1 MSSPQSCQSRLFTA
15 ARCGHISTVYLS
27 SCLEE
32 RPAESQRE
40 LFYIRAVTLKEEE
53 EEGMEME
60 TTAGGG
66 GGGDET
72 CLEGRQVTELPLDP
86 HVSIRYQRGVALIG
100 QPVRVSLS
108 LRSNFSADFVVV
120 R

>member
-1 MSSPQSCQSRLFTA
+1 MSSPQSSQSRLFTA
-15 ARCGHISTVYLS
+15 ACCGHMSPVYLS

-40 LFYIRAVTLKEEE
+40 LFYIRAVTLKEKE

-60 TTAGGG
+60 TAAG

-72 CLEGRQVTELPLDP
+72 CLEGPQVTELPLDP